1 MITMNLDDDLEAQVE
16 RTDEPDSEHVQ
27 TSSQRVYSN
36 DVEAQQEE
44 VEIGH
49 SATPGPTAVP
59 KS

>member
-36 DVEAQQEE
+36 DVEAQQEK
-44 VEIGH
+44 VRNW
-49 SATPGPTAVP
+49 S
-59 KS
+59 